1 MDNILNRIL
10 IEWDNSDI
18 EDSGIIKASDVK
30 KYIQYQLVYKVNRRG
45 RIKIFNPIN
54 NGYKKYKDKVYINGE
69 HIKLDRNGYTVNEY
83 EPGEYHIYIEDFDKV
98 KKIYNSA
105 FNNCRGLTSVTIPK
119 SVTSIGE
126 EAFYNCRGLTSVT
139 IPNSVTSIGDYAF
152 AYCEGLTSVTIGN
165 SVTSI
170 GDQAFYGCSGLTKIE
185 IPSSVTSIGEDAFS
199 CQ

>member
-105 FNNCRGLTSVTIPK
+105 FNNCRGLTSVTIP
-119 SVTSIGE
+119 
-126 EAFYNCRGLTSVT
+126 
-139 IPNSVTSIGDYAF
+139 NSVTSIGDYAF